1 MRVDDTVLDRQ
12 EMKYEFMNQD
22 PLKEFI
28 FKSLYK
34 ENLEEEQLNAS
45 SKSIET
51 FLNLSK
57 GNEKDLR
64 NTKVK
69 VQKAEKSSDGL
80 ILKELPKHLKY
91 EFLGKEKTKPV
102 IIAVDLT
109 SKKQKEVVKT
119 LRKYKEA
126 ITWSME
132 DLKGISPSIFM
143 HKILMEENAKLSIEH
158 ERKLNPVIKE
168 VVRKEVVK
176 WLNAGFIYVI
186 SDSPWVIPVHVV
198 PKRVVLQLL
207 EMKKMN

>member
-102 IIAVDLT
+102 IIAADLT

-126 ITWSME
+126 ITWSIR